1 MRKNGGRQA
10 PPAIAGPSPRKRGRR
25 HDHGRGSRSRRDY
38 PRVRGE
44 DLIRLFAGEDRK
56 VGGFAVFRLYGGR
69 QWSGSTVF
77 PPMGRDEYLLRYL
90 DDQRRKALDAAGAA
104 ALLYREP

>member
-1 MRKNGGRQA
+1 MKNERGRQA
-10 PPAIAGPSPRKRGRR
+10 PSAQARKTWPWPARLATTWDS
-25 HDHGRGSRSRRDY
+25 

-56 VGGFAVFRLYGGR
+56 IGGFAVFRLYGGR

-77 PPMGRDEYLLRYL
+77 PPMGRDEDLLRYL